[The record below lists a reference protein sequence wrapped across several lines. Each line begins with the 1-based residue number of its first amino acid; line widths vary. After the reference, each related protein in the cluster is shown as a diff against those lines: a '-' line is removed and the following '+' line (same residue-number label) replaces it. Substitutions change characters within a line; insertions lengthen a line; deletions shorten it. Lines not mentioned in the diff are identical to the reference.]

1 MCMSYT
7 IYSALGNEVRAKLL
21 LCLSKKAK
29 NVTELISTCGL
40 AQSAVSQHL
49 AKLKSAQLVE
59 TKKEGKEIMYFLKYK
74 KAAEIS
80 RLLQELQKEVL

>member
-1 MCMSYT
+1 MSDD

-21 LCLSKKAK
+21 LCLSRKPK
-29 NVTELISTCGL
+29 NVTEMIRTCGL

-49 AKLKSAQLVE
+49 AKLKSAKLVE
-59 TKKEGKEIMYFLKYK
+59 TRKEGKEIIYSLKYK

-80 RLLQELQKEVL
+80 RLLQSLQQEVI

>member
-1 MCMSYT
+1 MSCN

-21 LCLSKKAK
+21 LCLARKPK
-29 NVTELISTCGL
+29 NVTEMIHTCGL

-49 AKLKSAQLVE
+49 AKLKSAKLVE
-59 TKKEGKEIMYFLKYK
+59 TKKEGKEILYSIKYK

-80 RLLQELQKEVL
+80 RLLRLLQKEVL